1 MRKYFNI
8 LLVLVVVLAVS
19 MVACK
24 KAPTAVANFST
35 EEVSPPPAP
44 SDEVKNETVKP
55 EDTIEFII
63 QADRNLMLAVK
74 FATIQRL

>member
-55 EDTIEFII
+55 
-63 QADRNLMLAVK
+63 
-74 FATIQRL
+74 